1 MLGIQECRTILERFD
16 YEITDDE
23 ITQLRDF
30 LMMIA
35 VYQITE
41 NKIDTNEES
50 NNILPSEQ

>member
-35 VYQITE
+35 VCQITD

-50 NNILPSEQ
+50 NSILPSEQ